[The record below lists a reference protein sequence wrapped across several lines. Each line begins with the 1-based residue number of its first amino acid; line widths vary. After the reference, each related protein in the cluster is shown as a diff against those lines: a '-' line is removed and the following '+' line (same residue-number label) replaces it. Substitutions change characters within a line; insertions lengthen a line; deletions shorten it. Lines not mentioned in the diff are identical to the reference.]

1 MVDIVFYK
9 QFCPAVI
16 PAKDATPAK
25 EEASI
30 PLSSLSQTEKPCRQF
45 FLLLPS
51 KVMGFSMQS
60 KRRGK
65 TLQQLFSR
73 YTDNKL
79 SSLSQS
85 CIHLAH
91 CLECASLR

>member
-9 QFCPAVI
+9 QLGPPVV

-25 EEASI
+25 EEACI
-30 PLSSLSQTEKPCRQF
+30 PLSSLSQTEKPCREF

-60 KRRGK
+60 KRWGK
-65 TLQQLFSR
+65 TLQPYFIL
-73 YTDNKL
+73 Y
-79 SSLSQS
+79 
-85 CIHLAH
+85 
-91 CLECASLR
+91 